1 MIAVLLLALLILAL
15 VVWRALDK
23 ARDTDVTGIVRV
35 ALAAIVTLVLSYVA
49 LRVVP
54 PEAVPDLLHSAVTA
68 LSTA

>member
-15 VVWRALDK
+15 VVWRAMDK
-23 ARDTDVTGIVRV
+23 ARETDVTGIVRV
-35 ALAAIVTLVLSYVA
+35 ALAAIVTLVMSYVA

-68 LSTA
+68 LRTA